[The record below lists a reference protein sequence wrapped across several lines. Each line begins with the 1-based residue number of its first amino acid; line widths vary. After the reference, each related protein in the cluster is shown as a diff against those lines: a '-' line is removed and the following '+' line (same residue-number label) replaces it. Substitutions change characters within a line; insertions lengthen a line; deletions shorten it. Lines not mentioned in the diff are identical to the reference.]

1 LDIVVN
7 APSYAKGDPPE
18 IRTVLT
24 KPAFSVT
31 VCRKLIPKDKFPADT
46 MNMTIMLSQHLTLSV
61 PQSARGKA

>member
-18 IRTVLT
+18 VRTVLA

-31 VCRKLIPKDKFPADT
+31 FCRKLIQKDRFPADK
-46 MNMTIMLSQHLTLSV
+46 MNITIMLS
-61 PQSARGKA
+61 